1 MTIGRLQV
9 KGLWIM
15 ESDIKPLMSCSSTS
29 QKSFKLSFGC
39 FWQWSSQAR
48 KRNFGF
54 HLQFWYF
61 WRHSDYSNYF
71 SVFRE
76 EWISVVTAVKSVTV
90 DEFKSTLIRP
100 WFHDLL
106 QIFACTWPNL
116 RVLFSCFCFVAPS
129 VAQVYQNWDLELIYC
144 TNVFF
149 FWGGGNNKKPS
160 PWTGGHNCEWIIRK

>member
-1 MTIGRLQV
+1 MKIGRLQV

-29 QKSFKLSFGC
+29 KKSFTLSFGC

-54 HLQFWYF
+54 PLQFWYHD
-61 WRHSDYSNYF
+61 WRDSDYSNYF
-71 SVFRE
+71 SV
-76 EWISVVTAVKSVTV
+76 SKSVTA

-106 QIFACTWPNL
+106 QMFACTWPNL
-116 RVLFSCFCFVAPS
+116 RVLFSCLFSFCPICS
-129 VAQVYQNWDLELIYC
+129 TGLSELGLELIYC
-144 TNVFF
+144 KNFGGFF
-149 FWGGGNNKKPS
+149 IQKTFSGDWR
-160 PWTGGHNCEWIIRK
+160 TVLWIENTEVIFLC